1 MKCNICWDCGN
12 ACANKC
18 DYIRLGT
25 AIKGW
30 TARKHDDGYLIDKCP
45 NFVTDGDIG
54 FKKIAKLLGFN
65 ANTMNAYVR
74 NGKQY
79 LVEERAR
86 KKGYIY
92 SVYKSDDASTIHLL
106 VPLNVQRGLDSNE
119 GL

>member
-18 DYIRLGT
+18 DYIRLGRPV
-25 AIKGW
+25 AGW
-30 TARKHDDGYLIDKCP
+30 TARKGRGNYLIEKCP

-54 FKKIAKLLGFN
+54 IKKIASLLGFN
-65 ANTMNAYVR
+65 PITMIDYVR
-74 NGKQY
+74 RG
-79 LVEERAR
+79 
-86 KKGYIY
+86 KGYIVENRANERGYAY
-92 SVYKSDDASTIHLL
+92 SAYKCDDASTIHLL